1 MTNPVVLVSGGAGFI
16 GTHLVQALAPHAG
29 KIVVLDSL
37 LPQVHGPSP
46 VFSTQLQSK
55 AVCIQ
60 GDVTDP
66 DAVARVAQDH
76 PDIQAIVHLAAFTG
90 TGQSMYELRDYNQ
103 ANAGG
108 TATLLQSIVEKKWPT
123 LEHVV
128 HASSRAIYG
137 EGAYADP
144 DDPARLVYPPP
155 RMGAA
160 LADGDWSPHMPGD
173 GRTLTV
179 RPTPEDAPAQ
189 PNSFYGATKL
199 VQEEY
204 LKVILA
210 ALGIPLTM
218 LRFQNVYGPG
228 QSLKN
233 PYTGVIGVF
242 FSRLVQ
248 GKGLE
253 VYEDGEVSRDFVY
266 VEDVVQAL
274 AAALHRKV
282 AGTYNVGSGVFT
294 TLYELVAVLQAT
306 LGTDLPVTCRGTY
319 RVGDIRH
326 AAADLTRVHA
336 ALDYAPQCSFAEGIS
351 RYVQWAQGQEA
362 MSESAMQAA
371 ASMLAAAGLSN
382 VSAENSEKEA
392 SK

>member
-1 MTNPVVLVSGGAGFI
+1 MKNSKILITGGAGFI
-16 GTHLVQALAPHAG
+16 GTHLVQALAPHSA
-29 KIVVLDSL
+29 KIVVLDNL

-46 VFSTQLQSK
+46 AFSAPLQSQ
-55 AVCIQ
+55 AVCVR

-66 DAVARVAQDH
+66 AVMAQVAQDH
-76 PDIQAIVHLAAFTG
+76 PDIQAVVHLAAFTG
-90 TGQSMYELRDYNQ
+90 TGQSMYELRDYNR

-108 TATLLQSIVEKKWPT
+108 TATLLQSIVERKWPS

-144 DDPARLVYPPP
+144 DDAARLVYPPP
-155 RMGAA
+155 RAATA
-160 LADGDWSPHMPGD
+160 LAGGDWSPHLPGD
-173 GRTLTV
+173 SRTLAA

-253 VYEDGEVSRDFVY
+253 VYEDGQVSRDFVY

-274 AAALHRKV
+274 AAALRCKV
-282 AGTYNVGSGVFT
+282 AGAYNIGSEVFT
-294 TLYELVAVLQAT
+294 TLNELAAALQTT

-319 RVGDIRH
+319 RFGDIRH
-326 AAADLTRVHA
+326 AAADLTRARA
-336 ALDYAPQCSFAEGIS
+336 ALDYAPRYSFAQGIS
-351 RYVQWAQGQEA
+351 RYAQWAQGQEA
-362 MSESAMQAA
+362 MPESAMQAA
-371 ASMLAAAGLSN
+371 AATLAAAGLSN
-382 VSAENSEKEA
+382 VSAGSGGREA
-392 SK
+392 GK